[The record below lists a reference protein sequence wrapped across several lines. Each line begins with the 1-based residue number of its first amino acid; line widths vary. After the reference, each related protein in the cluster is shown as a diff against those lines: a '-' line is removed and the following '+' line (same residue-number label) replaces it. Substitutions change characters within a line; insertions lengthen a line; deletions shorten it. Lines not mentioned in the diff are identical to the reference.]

1 MQLYSWNVNGVR
13 AAEKK
18 GFVSWLLETGPD
30 ILCLQET
37 KALSTDL
44 SEPLLSPDG
53 YHSVWHSATRRGY
66 SGVAAYFRKS
76 LEPLRIEELGV
87 RKFDDEGRCQILEL
101 ESFVLVNAYFPNSQ
115 PLRARLPYKLDF
127 CRAMVKLGKELRET
141 GKPMI
146 LCGDFNI
153 AHQEIDLARP
163 KDNVDNP
170 GFYPEER
177 HAMDRLLRAGFVDT
191 FRHFTPE
198 PGHYTWWSYRTNA
211 RARNIGWRLDY
222 HVIDEALLPRLKES
236 RIHAEVPGSDHCPV
250 SITID

>member
-18 GFVSWLLETGPD
+18 GFVPWLLETGPD

-44 SEPLLSPDG
+44 SESLLSPDG

-66 SGVAAYFRKS
+66 SGVATYFRKN
-76 LEPLRIEELGV
+76 LEPLRIEGLGV
-87 RKFDDEGRCQILEL
+87 SKFDDEGRCQILEL
-101 ESFVLVNAYFPNSQ
+101 DSFVLVNAYFPNSQ

-127 CRAMVKLGKELRET
+127 CRAMVKLGKELRES
-141 GKPMI
+141 GKLMI
-146 LCGDFNI
+146 LCGDLNI

-163 KDNVDNP
+163 KENVDNP

-177 HAMDRLLRAGFVDT
+177 RAMDRLLRAGFVDT

-198 PGHYTWWSYRTNA
+198 PEHYTWWSYRTNA

-222 HVIDEALLPRLKES
+222 HVIDEALLPRLEES
-236 RIHAEVPGSDHCPV
+236 RIHAEVLGSDHCPV
-250 SITID
+250 SIRID

>member
-18 GFVSWLLETGPD
+18 GFVPWLLETGPD

-44 SEPLLSPDG
+44 SESLLSPDG

-66 SGVAAYFRKS
+66 SGVATYFRKN
-76 LEPLRIEELGV
+76 LEPLRIEGLGV
-87 RKFDDEGRCQILEL
+87 GKFDDEGRCQILEL
-101 ESFVLVNAYFPNSQ
+101 DSFVLVNAYFPNSQ

-127 CRAMVKLGKELRET
+127 CRAIVKLGKELRET

-146 LCGDFNI
+146 LCGDLNI

-163 KDNVDNP
+163 KENVDNP

-177 HAMDRLLRAGFVDT
+177 RAMDRLLRAGFVDT

-198 PGHYTWWSYRTNA
+198 PEHYTWWSYRTNA

-222 HVIDEALLPRLKES
+222 HVIDEALLPRLEES
-236 RIHAEVPGSDHCPV
+236 RIHAEVLGSDHCPV
-250 SITID
+250 SIRID